1 MKKIILFS
9 FLLITA
15 TACYYDKLEEITP
28 NQPGTGGNTTTCDT
42 AAAVTY
48 TAKIQP
54 ILSKYCTGCHSGTSG
69 SGGVSLNTYETA
81 KAVAQSG
88 KLYGSVSWDG
98 SASKMP
104 KGGNKISDC
113 DIALIKKWASNSYA
127 Q

>member
-1 MKKIILFS
+1 MKKIILFVT
-9 FLLITA
+9 LIVSLSS
-15 TACYYDKLEEITP
+15 CYYDKLEEITP
-28 NQPGTGGNTTTCDT
+28 NTSGTDSTLTCDT
-42 AAAVTY
+42 SASVTY

-54 ILSKYCTGCHSGTSG
+54 ILSKYCTGCHAGSAG
-69 SGGVSLNTYETA
+69 SGGVSLNTYEAA
-81 KAVAQSG
+81 KAVAESG

-98 SASKMP
+98 TASKMP